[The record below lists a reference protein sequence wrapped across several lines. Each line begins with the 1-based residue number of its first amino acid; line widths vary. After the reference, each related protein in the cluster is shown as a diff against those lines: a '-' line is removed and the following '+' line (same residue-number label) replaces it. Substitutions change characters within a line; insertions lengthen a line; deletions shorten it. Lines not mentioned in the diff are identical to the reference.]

1 MNKDNIL
8 FGIVG
13 LLAGLIIG
21 FMFANSVNQ
30 KAVVVAP
37 SAEIRSNSNMPPDHP
52 AIPPGT
58 AMPGGAPGGGGK
70 GVITPAIQVA
80 IDKAKAAPDDFDTQ
94 LSAAEATYQIELFDE
109 AINFLKAANK
119 IRPDDREVVV
129 HLGNANF
136 DAEHYEE
143 AEKWYAAAL
152 AKKGDDVNVRTDYGL
167 TFVFRAQPNYDRAIE
182 EFTKS
187 LALDP
192 GHVQTLQNLT
202 VAYTKKGDAAKANA
216 TLAKLEGIDPKNTAL
231 AKLKSDIAAMGSKP
245 AAAAPEKKK

>member
-30 KAVVVAP
+30 KAVVVSP
-37 SAEIRSNSNMPPDHP
+37 SADIKSNSNMPPDHP
-52 AIPPGT
+52 PIPPGST
-58 AMPGGAPGGGGK
+58 MPGPAGGEK
-70 GVITPAIQVA
+70 GVITPAAQAA
-80 IDKAKAAPDDFDTQ
+80 IDKAKAAPDDFDAQ

-109 AINFLKAANK
+109 AINYLKAANK

-231 AKLKSDIAAMGSKP
+231 TKLKSDIAAMGSKP
-245 AAAAPEKKK
+245 AAAAPANKK